1 MHGKSNGACLGTRA
15 ENKKRIY
22 VSTPFGYFKPAEM
35 VQMALGALLAVGGL
49 YAMLLGMAALVRW
62 L

>member
-1 MHGKSNGACLGTRA
+1 MYGKRNGACLGTRA
-15 ENKKRIY
+15 ANKKRIY

-35 VQMALGALLAVGGL
+35 VQIAMGAALAVGGF
-49 YAMLLGMAALVRW
+49 YAFLLGLAALVRW